1 MKRIEELI
9 IGVLLFYLVD
19 RVSRFVSATVARN
32 RDMSDLETEKFR
44 CTTETIAMLSVFA
57 LLWVRLKR

>member
-9 IGVLLFYLVD
+9 IGVLLFYIVD
-19 RVSRFVSATVARN
+19 RATRVISAVVARN

-44 CTTETIAMLSVFA
+44 CTIETIAMLCVFA